1 MINDVLREAEGKM
14 KKSIEALRQNLS
26 VIRTGRAS
34 PALVEHLPIEA
45 YGSTMPLNQ
54 LAGIN
59 TPEARMIVIQPY
71 DASTIKAIEKAIQ
84 NSELGLTPNN
94 DGRLIR
100 LILPPL
106 TEERRRDLTKLVRNR
121 VEEGKVALRNI
132 RREANDDLRQLEHEK
147 LISEDDLRRGQE
159 QLQDLVNRY
168 IRDVDQIGAAKEAEV
183 MEV

>member
-1 MINDVLREAEGKM
+1 L
-14 KKSIEALRQNLS
+14 
-26 VIRTGRAS
+26 
-34 PALVEHLPIEA
+34 
-45 YGSTMPLNQ
+45 
-54 LAGIN
+54 
-59 TPEARMIVIQPY
+59 
-71 DASTIKAIEKAIQ
+71 KAIQ